1 MIESSGAVKQVRQ
14 GLTGRRGRRILSG
27 EGKSAPDL
35 LMGGT
40 GAEVKD
46 MCKPIGETVCVYRMK
61 RSSRYLGRGHISLST
76 MSSRRSMWSRM
87 VSMRGT
93 TLSW

>member
-14 GLTGRRGRRILSG
+14 GLTGRRGRMILSG

-35 LMGGT
+35 QRGGT

-46 MCKPIGETVCVYRMK
+46 MCKPIG
-61 RSSRYLGRGHISLST
+61 
-76 MSSRRSMWSRM
+76 
-87 VSMRGT
+87 
-93 TLSW
+93 

>member
-46 MCKPIGETVCVYRMK
+46 MCKPIG
-61 RSSRYLGRGHISLST
+61 
-76 MSSRRSMWSRM
+76 
-87 VSMRGT
+87 
-93 TLSW
+93 